1 MIDIYN
7 MIYIFIYIYIYINVS
22 FIYSFLYNLYI
33 YIYILKEVTTGADL
47 INGGKRKMS
56 TVKRFKAF
64 PLINPLLIQSTR
76 TAFLKYLKSI
86 MI

>member
-22 FIYSFLYNLYI
+22 FIYSFLYNL